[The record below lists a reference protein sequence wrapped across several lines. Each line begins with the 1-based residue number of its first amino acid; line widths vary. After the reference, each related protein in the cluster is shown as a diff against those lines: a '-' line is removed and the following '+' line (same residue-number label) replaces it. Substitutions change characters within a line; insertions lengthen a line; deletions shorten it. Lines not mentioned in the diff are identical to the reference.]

1 MAAKSDPK
9 LSYSLISFYEMLYS
23 ERYGKK
29 PVINRYREKWGM
41 QDVIDSVGFNRA
53 KELLEYYFR
62 TNKNG
67 HPMGWFFMNFDNIDK
82 VLKQRIEDDENRK
95 KLKELTK
102 QMVEEMEKYEHRSG
116 SN

>member
-1 MAAKSDPK
+1 MATKSDPK
-9 LSYSLISFYEMLYS
+9 LSYTLISLYEVLYN

-53 KELLEYYFR
+53 KELLEYYFK

-67 HPMGWFFMNFDNIDK
+67 HPISWFFMNFDNIDR
-82 VLKQRIEDDENRK
+82 VLSQRIEDDEHRK
-95 KLKELTK
+95 KLKQITK
-102 QMVEEMEKYEHRSG
+102 QMVEEMEKDEHRSS